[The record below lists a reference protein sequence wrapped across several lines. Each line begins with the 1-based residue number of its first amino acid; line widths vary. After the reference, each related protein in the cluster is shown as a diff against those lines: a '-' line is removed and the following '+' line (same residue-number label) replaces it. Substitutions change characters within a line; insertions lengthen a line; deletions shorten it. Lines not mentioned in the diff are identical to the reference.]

1 MNLQLFN
8 DNCLETLKRF
18 PENSVDSVVTDPPYG
33 LGKEPDVVEVMKSWI
48 ETGFHEVTG
57 SGFMGKE
64 WDAFVPQPLIWKE
77 VFRVLKP
84 GGHILCFSGTRTV
97 DWMGMSLRFAGF
109 EIRDTLAWVYGSGFP
124 KSVNIGKA
132 VDSLQG
138 NEREVVG
145 KDKSG
150 SLRNCMS
157 GNFTGGEYNLTKG
170 DTEWEGWGTALK
182 PAIEPII
189 LARKPLSEKTIVENV
204 LRWGTGGINID
215 DCRIEIDKSK
225 ESDNRVNGN
234 SENIYRG
241 TSKNKFFTG
250 LNGIENNLVSEKG
263 KFPSNFIHDGSEE
276 VLKNFPYTKSGSI
289 KKNSKVNSNHNSN
302 SLGKYN
308 GYILNYDVEGDEGSA
323 SRFFYCAKPSEK
335 ERSLGL
341 ERNEFVRHSD
351 RTKDDGVGGNN
362 PKNRSNNEKQNF
374 HPTVKPLKLM
384 KYLIKLVTP
393 KNGIVLD
400 PFMGSGTTGV
410 ACKFEDFGFI
420 GIELMPEYFQ
430 LAETRIKNSIKE
442 DDYDFIF

>member
-8 DNCLETLKRF
+8 ENCLETLKRF

-48 ETGFHEVTG
+48 ETGFHEVKG

-77 VFRVLKP
+77 VLRVLKP

-109 EIRDTLAWVYGSGFP
+109 QLKDQLVWCYGSGFP

-138 NEREVVG
+138 NEREVLGTYQDVY
-145 KDKSG
+145 KHDNSIRTKEVTENQRPYHSD
-150 SLRNCMS
+150 N
-157 GNFTGGEYNLTKG
+157 TKG
-170 DTEWEGWGTALK
+170 GKNSYLLDVTKGNTEWEGWGTALK

-215 DCRIEIDKSK
+215 DCRIELQDDEEIGRDNTNIKNSPLNPK
-225 ESDNRVNGN
+225 EGWNPN
-234 SENIYRG
+234 SM
-241 TSKNKFFTG
+241 KG
-250 LNGIENNLVSEKG
+250 LNTIGLNKG
-263 KFPSNFIHDGSEE
+263 RYPSNFIHDGSEE
-276 VLKNFPYTKSGSI
+276 VLKNFPYSKSGGTRENGENVSLKKINPSWRFASKNII
-289 KKNSKVNSNHNSN
+289 KNNN
-302 SLGKYN
+302 
-308 GYILNYDVEGDEGSA
+308 ILPNEGSV

-335 ERSLGL
+335 ERILGL
-341 ERNEFVRHSD
+341 ERNE
-351 RTKDDGVGGNN
+351 K
-362 PKNRSNNEKQNF
+362 ENF
-374 HPTVKPLKLM
+374 HPTVKPLELM

-442 DDYDFIF
+442 DDYDYLF

>member
-33 LGKEPDVVEVMKSWI
+33 LGKEPDIVEVMKSWI

-97 DWMGMSLRFAGF
+97 DWMGMSIRFAGF

-170 DTEWEGWGTALK
+170 NTEWEGWGTALK
-182 PAIEPII
+182 PALEPII

-234 SENIYRG
+234 CENIYRG
-241 TSKNKFFTG
+241 TNKNKFFTG
-250 LNGIENNLVSEKG
+250 LNGIESKLVSEKG
-263 KFPSNFIHDGSEE
+263 RFPSNFIHDGSEE
-276 VLKNFPYTKSGSI
+276 VLQNFPYTKSSGDRKGEIINSSARSW
-289 KKNSKVNSNHNSN
+289 KNSSVKGISHID
-302 SLGKYN
+302 YT
-308 GYILNYDVEGDEGSA
+308 DEGSA

-351 RTKDDGVGGNN
+351 RTKDDGVGGDN
-362 PKNRSNNEKQNF
+362 PRNRSNNEKQNF
-374 HPTVKPLKLM
+374 HPTVKPLELM

-430 LAETRIKNSIKE
+430 IAETRIKNSIKE